1 MLNPDADKFSQA
13 NGGYGFL
20 CMLEFLFAFTF
31 FSANSGTENKN
42 IMKGLKGIT
51 GCHSSETHACV
62 SSKVRLVCARM
73 SV

>member
-1 MLNPDADKFSQA
+1 MLNPDADKFSQT
-13 NGGYGFL
+13 NGGYVFL

-31 FSANSGTENKN
+31 ISTNSGKENKN

-62 SSKVRLVCARM
+62 SSKVKLACART